1 MCRSRA
7 KIRRR
12 RARLTAA
19 SRLALP
25 RLAPRS
31 AVARIAGW
39 SDVPQKDEG
48 KFLEQLVKGPIAV
61 AIQADQPDFQ
71 LYKSGV
77 FNATCGEKLDHGV
90 LAVGYA
96 QDYII
101 IKNCASCLCCFASFG
116 GKGR

>member
-1 MCRSRA
+1 
-7 KIRRR
+7 
-12 RARLTAA
+12 
-19 SRLALP
+19 
-25 RLAPRS
+25 
-31 AVARIAGW
+31 
-39 SDVPQKDEG
+39 VPQKDEG
-48 KFLEQLVKGPIAV
+48 RFLEQLVKGPIAV

-101 IKNCASCLCCFASFG
+101 IKNCESCLVLLASFG